1 MLLAAVLGGLLPLLV
16 GATMVFAIAVLW
28 MVRRIAK
35 GKRFAIAELEQLSGG
50 VAPRRV
56 DPRALLFGIESA
68 GKMQLRGNG
77 LLSLLETELVFT
89 QLVPSR
95 TFRIPLADIT
105 GLEHPRW
112 FLGKSYGRKLL
123 VVAWTT
129 EGRAERAAWFVPE
142 LEAWIAALVPVLPA
156 AAVPT
161 EQAPDAAP
169 VQ

>member
-1 MLLAAVLGGLLPLLV
+1 MLAAVLGGLLPLLV

-35 GKRFAIAELEQLSGG
+35 GKRFAIAELERRSGG
-50 VAPRRV
+50 VPPRRV

-77 LLSLLETELVFT
+77 LLSLLEAELVFT
-89 QLVPSR
+89 QLIPSR
-95 TFRIPLADIT
+95 TFCIPLADVV
-105 GLEHPRW
+105 GLEHPRS

-129 EGRAERAAWFVPE
+129 EGRVERAAWFVAD
-142 LEAWIAALVPVLPA
+142 LDGWVADLVPMLPA
-156 AAVPT
+156 AVIPT
-161 EQAPDAAP
+161 EQPTA
-169 VQ
+169 Q

>member
-1 MLLAAVLGGLLPLLV
+1 MMLAAALGGLLPLLI
-16 GATMVFAIAVLW
+16 GATMVFAIATLW

-35 GKRFAIAELEQLSGG
+35 GKRFAIAQLDEIRGG
-50 VAPRRV
+50 APALLV

-77 LLSLLETELVFT
+77 LLSLLHSELVFT

-95 TFRIPLADIT
+95 TFRIPLADVVGI
-105 GLEHPRW
+105 EHPRW

-129 EGRAERAAWFVPE
+129 EGRVERAAWFVPD
-142 LEAWIAALVPVLPA
+142 LDGWVAALVPVLPA
-156 AAVPT
+156 AAIET
-161 EQAPDAAP
+161 EQPPNAA